1 MPVNNSPSGI
11 LERMDRRFVNA
22 LRRKVSHVE
31 QEQSG
36 RELSVRRRI
45 EAMNPYIFVGHAN
58 RTNYPSAEQEEGS
71 VEKKSHYAEKKPSVD
86 IRSLGVQAHLCKQDK
101 SLNKL
106 PKLRCD

>member
-22 LRRKVSHVE
+22 LR
-31 QEQSG
+31 